1 MYIINGYS
9 IVFIVT
15 ALFWIIPELW
25 LLFRDRKVKPEVGRN
40 NGRYLYFLLMYSI
53 IACVLLSINLVN
65 IPITQNSRFL
75 TGSLIIWGGLFFRW
89 WAIYSLGKYFNI
101 VVTVQ
106 SGQKI
111 IKNGPYKYIRHPS
124 YTGSMLILFGFGF
137 SLGNWIGL
145 AIILIISLIS
155 FYLRAIVEEK
165 VMVSSFGNDYLNY
178 MRQTTRFIPFIQ

>member
-1 MYIINGYS
+1 MNGYF
-9 IVFIVT
+9 IALIVT

-25 LLFRDRKVKPEVGRN
+25 LLFRDRKVKPEGGRN
-40 NGRYLYFLLMYSI
+40 NGRYLYFLLIYAI

-75 TGSLIIWGGLFFRW
+75 IGSLIIWGGLFFRW

-124 YTGSMLILFGFGF
+124 YTGSMLILVGFGF

-155 FYLRAIVEEK
+155 FCLRAIVEEQ

>member
-1 MYIINGYS
+1 MYINGY
-9 IVFIVT
+9 FIALTAT

-25 LLFRDRKVKPEVGRN
+25 LLIRDRKVKPERGLN
-40 NGRYLYFLLMYSI
+40 NGRYLYFLLIFAI
-53 IACVLLSINLVN
+53 IACVLMSIKFIN

-75 TGSLIIWGGLFFRW
+75 IGSLIIWGGLFFRW

-145 AIILIISLIS
+145 AIILIIALIS
-155 FYLRAIVEEK
+155 FYSRAIVEEQ

-178 MRQTTRFIPFIQ
+178 MRQTTRFIPFVQ